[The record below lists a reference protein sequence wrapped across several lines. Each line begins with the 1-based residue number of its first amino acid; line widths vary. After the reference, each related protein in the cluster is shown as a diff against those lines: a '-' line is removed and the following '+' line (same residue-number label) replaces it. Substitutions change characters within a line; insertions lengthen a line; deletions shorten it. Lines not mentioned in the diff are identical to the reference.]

1 MTDLHTLF
9 IHKMRGIYRYL
20 WITQRIGLF
29 LNRFPLSLCRSQDR
43 VLMQWKITS
52 VTKWQNR
59 TGNLSWKW
67 RNSSRFYEKFENKV
81 LQKTG
86 TLWSNHQLLIKQKQ
100 GNEKSVQVHTGLIN
114 INIILHIYM
123 CYLSCFTMVNILL
136 IVYLQFEI
144 WHHFIFGSRLLCFFS
159 AWSPD
164 ISVIHS
170 P

>member
-1 MTDLHTLF
+1 MYILVSLF
-9 IHKMRGIYRYL
+9 H
-20 WITQRIGLF
+20 
-29 LNRFPLSLCRSQDR
+29 NCSPLSLCRSQDR

-52 VTKWQNR
+52 ATKWQNR

-67 RNSSRFYEKFENKV
+67 RNSSRFYENLRRKKKQKKRESGNFLKFENKV

-123 CYLSCFTMVNILL
+123 CVIWA
-136 IVYLQFEI
+136 VLQ
-144 WHHFIFGSRLLCFFS
+144 
-159 AWSPD
+159 WS
-164 ISVIHS
+164 IYF
-170 P
+170 

>member
-1 MTDLHTLF
+1 MSGDKLITGWLVF
-9 IHKMRGIYRYL
+9 IYILLIYLNKSINVDDGPSYSIYPQNERDIYWYL

-67 RNSSRFYEKFENKV
+67 RNSSRFYENLRRKKKTKTKKKNLKQFFFKFENKV

-86 TLWSNHQLLIKQKQ
+86 TLWSNHQLLIKQNKETKNRSKFTQ
-100 GNEKSVQVHTGLIN
+100 DSLTLI
-114 INIILHIYM
+114 
-123 CYLSCFTMVNILL
+123 
-136 IVYLQFEI
+136 
-144 WHHFIFGSRLLCFFS
+144 
-159 AWSPD
+159 
-164 ISVIHS
+164 
-170 P
+170 